1 MNTERQSNV
10 IAAVFHN
17 GYNASK
23 RYHYF
28 CKYPVRVGDHV
39 IVDSPYSGY
48 ACVKVVDVL
57 PNGSI
62 KATKPVIQVVDDGDY
77 RADIERQKRIAQI
90 KAKLKARQAEIAELE
105 FFRHLAK
112 IDKESSALVAELEQL
127 AA

>member
-1 MNTERQSNV
+1 MEIERQSNV
-10 IAAVFHN
+10 IAAVFH
-17 GYNASK
+17 GTGRK
-23 RYHYF
+23 YHYF

-62 KATKPVIQVVDDGDY
+62 KATKPVIQVVDDSDY
-77 RADIERQKRIAQI
+77 RAGIEREKRIAQI
-90 KAKLKARQAEIAELE
+90 KAKLKARQAEISELE
-105 FFRHLAK
+105 FFRRLAALDPASK
-112 IDKESSALVAELEQL
+112 ALVDELESL